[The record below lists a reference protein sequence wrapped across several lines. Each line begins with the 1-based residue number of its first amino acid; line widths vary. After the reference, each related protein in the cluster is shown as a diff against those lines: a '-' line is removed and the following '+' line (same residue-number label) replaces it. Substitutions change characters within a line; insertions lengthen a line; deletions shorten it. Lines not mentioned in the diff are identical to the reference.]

1 MAQPKLE
8 YITLRVSEKIGDQV
22 ATASTD
28 GELKAAAKRLQAINE
43 ARSQIYNNL
52 YTQIGSDRFIGDY
65 KEFIKTS
72 GVIYLTSLVGTKP
85 INVKKIISVRFWDD
99 FEADSVVA
107 TPVPVQNYYEAQYD
121 THSVYYEDSQTPQF
135 LEFATT
141 FKILGG
147 ALSDNNSE
155 ILYLEDIV
163 PVSQGGANADIPD
176 PYTWF
181 SQIIEVAAKI
191 LLTDQQIYN

>member
-22 ATASTD
+22 TVASTN
-28 GELKAAAKRLQAINE
+28 GELKTAAKRLQAINE
-43 ARSQIYNNL
+43 ARSNIYNSL
-52 YTQIGSDRFIGDY
+52 YNSIGSDRFIGDY

-72 GVIYLTSLVGTKP
+72 GTIALTDLVGTKP
-85 INVKKIISVRFWDD
+85 ANVKKMISLRFWDD
-99 FEADSVVA
+99 FDSDSVVA

-121 THSVYYEDSQTPQF
+121 THSVYFEDSQTPQF
-135 LEFATT
+135 LEFSTT

-147 ALSDNNSE
+147 ALSDNNAE

-163 PVSQGGANADIPD
+163 PAVQGGANADIPD
-176 PYTWF
+176 PYSWF
-181 SQIIEVAAKI
+181 PQIISEAAKI